1 MRTRRTKVKN
11 EGRIRETF
19 SLLSCKKAQSTK
31 TGSPLFRVRGKQKGE
46 KNFSNPVSQRGEA
59 ATAESDRI
67 GVSAHGR
74 TGENDVA

>member
-1 MRTRRTKVKN
+1 MIHSGSGRCLAWVETDSGYRHVERR
-11 EGRIRETF
+11 
-19 SLLSCKKAQSTK
+19 AQRFLNRR
-31 TGSPLFRVRGKQKGE
+31 P
-46 KNFSNPVSQRGEA
+46 QRGEA